1 MAKLLQADSGLS
13 EKERVAKSEPV
24 ANRGDEANLQDGA
37 VYFRD
42 SYDSKARFCSY
53 WHQIHQILALRP
65 RNVLEVGIGN
75 GFVSDYLRKRG
86 HSVTTIDIDEEL
98 NPDYV
103 GSVLCLPFEDE
114 SFDVVACFEVLEHIP
129 YELFLPA
136 LREIHRVC
144 RTNAVL
150 SVPDSSRAYPLWLRF
165 GPIRDIRW
173 LIRVPR
179 LRRRRHRF
187 ENQHY
192 WEIGKC
198 GYGLKRVCVE
208 MANARF
214 EVRSTYRIFELPWHR
229 FFVLEKSR
237 DGMG

>member
-1 MAKLLQADSGLS
+1 MSNLLQADSELS

-24 ANRGDEANLQDGA
+24 ADRGDEANLQDGS

-53 WHQIHQILALRP
+53 WHQIHEILALRP
-65 RNVLEVGIGN
+65 QSVLEIGIGN

-86 HSVTTIDIDEEL
+86 YSVTTVDIDEQL

-103 GSVLCLPFEDE
+103 GSVLSLPFEDE

-129 YELFLPA
+129 YESFSQA
-136 LREIHRVC
+136 LREMHRVS
-144 RTNAVL
+144 RANAVL
-150 SVPDSSRAYPLWLRF
+150 SIPDSSRAYPFWLRV
-165 GPIRDIRW
+165 GPLWDIRW

-179 LRRRRHRF
+179 LRGRRRSRVTLHF
-187 ENQHY
+187 
-192 WEIGKC
+192 WEIGLS
-198 GYGLKRVCVE
+198 GYPIKRILDDVAWAGFEMLK
-208 MANARF
+208 
-214 EVRSTYRIFELPWHR
+214 TYRLFEQPWHR
-229 FFVLEKSR
+229 FFVLARSG